1 MPIGPSGEDMS
12 DTEEQ
17 QAQVATTGP
26 MKGLHAGMGIAA
38 KAMIVSFVVFT
49 VLNVDFASGIYTAVR
64 GWIESTLTWYYI
76 TVALVMLFVCFY
88 LLFSRFGSI
97 RLGDD
102 DSRPEFKNFG
112 AGLAMGFR
120 SYVCPLA

>member
-38 KAMIVSFVVFT
+38 KAMIVSFVV
-49 VLNVDFASGIYTAVR
+49 
-64 GWIESTLTWYYI
+64 
-76 TVALVMLFVCFY
+76 
-88 LLFSRFGSI
+88 
-97 RLGDD
+97 
-102 DSRPEFKNFG
+102 G
-112 AGLAMGFR
+112 AGLSKGFG
-120 SYVCPLA
+120 SEVCPLA